1 MKPVPQVPEK
11 HLAIAIEYAGKV
23 LNGEIA
29 AKHWVAQFRLST
41 GTFNTG
47 PWLPASSPQWDTA
60 CEYRLVK
67 GPNHPDNVV
76 EPCVPGDRFA
86 SKSGMYTLTLI
97 RFDFNEYG
105 FISENFNVFDFNS
118 KSVRYTDAEV
128 KAGKP
133 AKDLKKI
140 S

>member
-1 MKPVPQVPEK
+1 MKPVSQVPEK

-67 GPNHPDNVV
+67 GPNHPDNAVK
-76 EPCVPGDRFA
+76 PCKPGDKFNT
-86 SKSGMYTLTLI
+86 GIYNVTLI
-97 RFDFNEYG
+97 RIGPDEYG
-105 FISENFNVFDFNS
+105 FLTDTFELYDFNGA
-118 KSVRYTDAEV
+118 SVRYSAADL

-133 AKDLKKI
+133 AEDFKKI
-140 S
+140 SG